1 MPDLVK
7 PFEDM
12 LAAFIAKLPSVITAL
27 VIFIIFIYLAVVVR
41 RALRLALQRRKM
53 DLQVATLMTKVGYW
67 TVIVLGTIIA
77 LQQVGFNVT
86 AFLTGVGVVGFTIGF
101 ALQDVSKN
109 FVAGLLLLI
118 QEPFDVGDTI
128 EVKDFIGSVLA
139 IDLRATEM
147 KTLDGRLVLIPNAD
161 VFTSPITNYTRAES
175 RRIEL
180 KIGVSY
186 EIDPEHVRS
195 TALKAISTIPGLLE
209 DPAPQVVFN
218 NFGPSTFDLSIYY
231 WIDTATTGVF
241 PAQDNGLVAINRLF
255 QEEGIEMPYPTQVVQ
270 VKNLPVQ

>member
-1 MPDLVK
+1 MPDIVK

-12 LAAFIAKLPSVITAL
+12 LATLIAKLPNVITAI
-27 VIFIIFIYLAVVVR
+27 VIFILFIYLAIVVR
-41 RALRLALQRRKM
+41 RALRLGMQRRKM
-53 DLQVATLMTKVGYW
+53 DPQVAALMTKVGYW
-67 TVIVLGTIIA
+67 TVVILGTIVA

-128 EVKDFIGSVLA
+128 EVKGFTGSVLA

-147 KTLDGRLVLIPNAD
+147 KTLDGRLVLIPNSD
-161 VFTSPITNYTRAES
+161 VFTSPITNFTRALS
-175 RRIEL
+175 RRVEL
-180 KIGVSY
+180 QIGVSY
-186 EIDPEHVRS
+186 ESDPEHVRT
-195 TALKAISTIPGLLE
+195 TALKAISSIPGLLD
-209 DPAPQVVFN
+209 DPPPQVVFN

-231 WIDTATTGVF
+231 WIDTAITTVF
-241 PAQDNGLVAINRLF
+241 PAQDAGLVAINRLF
-255 QEEGIEMPYPTQVVQ
+255 QGAGIEMPYPTQVVQ
-270 VKNLPVQ
+270 VKNFPVQ

>member
-1 MPDLVK
+1 MPDIVK

-12 LAAFIAKLPSVITAL
+12 LATLIAKLPNVITAI
-27 VIFIIFIYLAVVVR
+27 VIFILFIYLAIVVR
-41 RALRLALQRRKM
+41 RALRLGMQRRKM
-53 DLQVATLMTKVGYW
+53 DPQVAALMTKVGYW
-67 TVIVLGTIIA
+67 TVVILGTIVA

-128 EVKDFIGSVLA
+128 EVKGFTGSVLA

-147 KTLDGRLVLIPNAD
+147 KTLDGRLVLIPNSD
-161 VFTSPITNYTRAES
+161 VFTSPITNFTRALS
-175 RRIEL
+175 RRVEL
-180 KIGVSY
+180 QIGVSY
-186 EIDPEHVRS
+186 ESDPEHVRT
-195 TALKAISTIPGLLE
+195 TALKAISSIPGLLD
-209 DPAPQVVFN
+209 DPPPQVVFN

-231 WIDTATTGVF
+231 WIDTAITTVF
-241 PAQDNGLVAINRLF
+241 PAQDAGLVAINRLF
-255 QEEGIEMPYPTQVVQ
+255 QGAGIEMPYPTQVVQ